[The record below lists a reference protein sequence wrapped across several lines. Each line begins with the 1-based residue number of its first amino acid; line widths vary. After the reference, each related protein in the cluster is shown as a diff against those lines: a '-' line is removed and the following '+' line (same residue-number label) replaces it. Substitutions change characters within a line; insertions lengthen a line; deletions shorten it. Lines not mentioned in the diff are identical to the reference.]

1 MMGWARDAV
10 QYILFSLII
19 FLTVT
24 TTATEGHG
32 DGAAAVVSSADPF
45 S

>member
-1 MMGWARDAV
+1 MGGAGDAV
-10 QYILFSLII
+10 QFIFFCLII

-24 TTATEGHG
+24 TTATEGRG
-32 DGAAAVVSSADPF
+32 NGAAAVVSSADPF

>member
-1 MMGWARDAV
+1 MGGAGNAV
-10 QYILFSLII
+10 QFILFSPII

-24 TTATEGHG
+24 ATATEGQG
-32 DGAAAVVSSADPF
+32 DGVAAVVSSIDPF

>member
-1 MMGWARDAV
+1 MGGAGNAV
-10 QYILFSLII
+10 QFIFFSLII

-24 TTATEGHG
+24 ATATEGRG
-32 DGAAAVVSSADPF
+32 DGAAAVVSSTDPF

>member
-1 MMGWARDAV
+1 MGGAGNAV
-10 QYILFSLII
+10 QFILFSMII

-24 TTATEGHG
+24 ATATEGRG
-32 DGAAAVVSSADPF
+32 DGAAAVLSTADPF

>member
-1 MMGWARDAV
+1 MGGAGDAV
-10 QYILFSLII
+10 QFIFFSSII
-19 FLTVT
+19 FLTIT
-24 TTATEGHG
+24 ATATEGQG